1 MKKDSKIYVAGHT
14 GLVGSAV
21 LRKLEKL
28 GYTNILTRTSSELD
42 LTRQEDVEKFF
53 AKEKPEY
60 VILCAAKVGGILA
73 NATYPAEFIYKNLMI
88 GLNVVN
94 SAYKFN
100 VKKLLNLGSSCIYP
114 QNAPQPMKECYLLGG
129 KLEETNEAYAI
140 AKISIIELCKF
151 YNIQYK
157 TNFIS
162 VMPTN
167 QYGIGDNFDMETAHL
182 LPMILRRF
190 YLAKLLSENDFE
202 KIKLDLKKRKLGFGI
217 DKNIDFSSNESIE
230 NALNK
235 VGAYRDKV
243 ILWGDGSVYRELMCS
258 DDLADACVF
267 LMENKNAKD
276 IGDFVNITAGN
287 DIKLKDLFEM
297 VKETVGFK
305 GRIEYDATKP
315 NGTFRKLMDDKKI
328 KELGWKPKI
337 DIRDGIKKFFKQ
349 YENGDA

>member
-21 LRKLEKL
+21 LRKLESL

-53 AKEKPEY
+53 EEEKPEY

-114 QNAPQPMKECYLLGG
+114 KNAPQPMKESYLLGG

-151 YNIQYK
+151 YNKQYK

-190 YLAKLLSENDFE
+190 YLAKLLSENNFE
-202 KIKLDLKKRKLGFGI
+202 KIKLDLKKRNLGFGI
-217 DKNIDFSSNESIE
+217 DKNIDFNSQKSIE
-230 NALNK
+230 KALNK

-243 ILWGDGSVYRELMCS
+243 VLWGDGSVYRELMCS
-258 DDLADACVF
+258 DDLADACIF
-267 LMENKNAKD
+267 LMENKNFTD

-297 VKETVGFK
+297 VKETVGFR

-315 NGTFRKLMDDKKI
+315 NGTYRKLMDDKKI

-349 YENGDA
+349 YENGDV